1 MSDWIHALP
10 LGWMAVVVFGGTYLG
25 AAAIYWL
32 VMSLAVG
39 ELAQGF
45 KGASPGER

>member
-10 LGWMAVVVFGGTYLG
+10 LGWM